1 WPLLRMARAIN
12 RAAVAESGFPQNLK
26 RLDASGQMPSVFL
39 GCNGRDIKRPPR
51 DMTAWPFRFV
61 AALARMDKGP
71 ARFELRRRPSLVP
84 ISSTSNRSNHAGT
97 IESKKLIIG
106 SSRFEAVQSVRISRR
121 GEPVRKPRLAKL

>member
-71 ARFELRRRPSLVP
+71 ARFAPRRRDQILGCAWRF
-84 ISSTSNRSNHAGT
+84 SSACELPASAYDCARCSDSGRA
-97 IESKKLIIG
+97 
-106 SSRFEAVQSVRISRR
+106 RQR
-121 GEPVRKPRLAKL
+121 RLARPQQ